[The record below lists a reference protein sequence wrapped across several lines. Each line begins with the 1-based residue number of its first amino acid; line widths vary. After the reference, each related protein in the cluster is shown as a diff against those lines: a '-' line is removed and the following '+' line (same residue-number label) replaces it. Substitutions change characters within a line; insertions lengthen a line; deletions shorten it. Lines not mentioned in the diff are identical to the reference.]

1 MFKKGKVKAASKQG
15 SQRRVL
21 GIGIGL
27 TLLVALLALND
38 TFKTTELKT
47 IDWRFETRGPR
58 PVTAPVVIVAMD
70 DESINGWQ
78 DENGGYRVMPER
90 WQWPRDFYAK
100 AIDNLHA
107 AGAKLIVFDLV
118 YSESTK
124 SCGRDQD
131 AIFGQST
138 GKAGNVIFSERH
150 VVKPQGG
157 IKTETLIPALEKARR
172 DKGHSLPEIA
182 ADNFIRAY
190 RPLFFSSRA
199 FEDGHTEDEILDA
212 NKPALELAVLR
223 QFLWGKRTVPSYD
236 PARNVVSIGDR
247 EIPLNAELSLGINF
261 NGPAGTVPTYPF
273 HNVYYKDMDMSVFK
287 DKVVY
292 IGATSEAL
300 HDNHRTPFAA
310 SGDRMPGVETHAQF
324 FDTLYTQRY
333 LRHFSVRFELAL
345 IIGLGLLA
353 SAFSFRVKPWQ
364 GLTIALLITGIY
376 AVVSVLL
383 FIERDMVLPLFSP
396 MVSVLLSFTG
406 ITVYRAVVEEKAA
419 RTTRQMFSR
428 YVSKNIVDEILKN
441 PGAVALGGQMKETTI
456 LFSDVRGFTAM
467 SEKLDAP
474 QVVEVL
480 NEYLTAMVDI
490 VIANGGTLDKY
501 VGDAIMAVWGSPL
514 PDPKHREN
522 GVKAA
527 VQMMEVLRELRAKWK
542 LEGKPDID
550 IGIGL
555 NTGRVVAGN
564 MGHPDFK
571 MDYTVIGDD
580 VNLAARMESANKEM
594 KSHVLITGI
603 TYEGCKDLVDVIE
616 HPPIH
621 VKGKEK
627 SIDVYEVIGWKGQGR
642 APWAV
647 PLP

>member
-1 MFKKGKVKAASKQG
+1 MTKKGVKKTKKKRGIQF
-15 SQRRVL
+15 RVL
-21 GIGIGL
+21 RIGVFL
-27 TLLVALLALND
+27 TLFVALIALLGG
-38 TFKTTELKT
+38 FKSLELKT
-47 IDWRFETRGPR
+47 IDWRFERRGPR
-58 PVTAPVVIVAMD
+58 PVEAPVVIVAMD

-78 DENGGYRVMPER
+78 DASGGYRVMPER

-100 AIDNLHA
+100 VIDNLKA
-107 AGAKLIVFDLV
+107 AGAKLVVFDIV

-124 SCGRDQD
+124 SCGKDQD
-131 AIFGQST
+131 AIFGQAAAR
-138 GKAGNVIFSERH
+138 AGNVIFSERH

-157 IKTETLIPALEKARR
+157 IKTETLIPPLERAKL

-182 ADNFIRAY
+182 VDNFIRAY
-190 RPLFFSSRA
+190 RPLYFSSRA
-199 FEDGHTEDEILDA
+199 FEEGHTDDEILDPQ
-212 NKPALELAVLR
+212 KPALDIAVLR
-223 QFLWGKRTVPSYD
+223 QFLWNKKTVPTYE
-236 PARNVVSIGDR
+236 AAQNMIRLGDR
-247 EIPLNAELSLGINF
+247 EIPLNEDLGLEINF

-273 HNVYYKDMDMSVFK
+273 HNVYYKDMDMSAFK
-287 DKVVY
+287 GKVVY
-292 IGATSEAL
+292 VGATSEVL
-300 HDNHRTPFAA
+300 HDNHRTPFAGT
-310 SGDRMPGVETHAQF
+310 GDRMPGVETHAQF

-333 LRHFSVRFELAL
+333 MRSFSIRMELLL

-353 SAFSFRVKPWQ
+353 SVFSFRVKPWQ
-364 GLTIALLITGIY
+364 GLAIAGLITSIY
-376 AVVSVLL
+376 SVVVIVL
-383 FIERDMVLPLFSP
+383 FIQKDMVLPFFSP
-396 MVSVLLSFTG
+396 LVSVVLSYAG
-406 ITVYRAVVEEKAA
+406 MAVYRAIEEEKLA
-419 RTTRQMFSR
+419 RSTRQMFSR

-441 PGAVALGGQMKETTI
+441 PDAVALGGHMMETTI

-514 PDPKHREN
+514 PDPQHRVN
-522 GVKAA
+522 GVRAA

-542 LEGKPDID
+542 IEGKPDID

-564 MGHPDFK
+564 MGHPAYK

-594 KSHVLITGI
+594 KSHVLITGA
-603 TYEGCKDLVDVIE
+603 TYEGCKDLVDVVI

-627 SIDVYEVIGWKGQGR
+627 SIDVYEVTGWKGQGR